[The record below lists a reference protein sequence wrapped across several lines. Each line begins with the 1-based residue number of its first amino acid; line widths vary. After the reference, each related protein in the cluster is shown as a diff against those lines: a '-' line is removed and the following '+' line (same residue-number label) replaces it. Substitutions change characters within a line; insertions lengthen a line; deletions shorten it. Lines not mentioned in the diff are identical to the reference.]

1 MFPQENF
8 EPAAEYEIDVSVNF
22 DGDKSFEQK
31 QTVRVATMAV
41 GGICS
46 IKGTQAY
53 SLASGEE
60 RELEVVFQNIL
71 DAQVGEYA
79 IEWACLL
86 DSVTPIPLA
95 QCLELSEQNT
105 RAVLLNPDQYTHGHH
120 VAVAATATHPNY
132 DGQPYRC
139 MTRVFI
145 HKQDIQILETDF
157 FLVGAGNDFTTDFQ
171 AYITPL
177 DHIFIYCQHAIPP
190 EDSIKIEYDWY
201 EIAYPQ
207 EVLSKTVKS
216 HKSFSRE
223 QMQDWKDGL

>member
-71 DAQVGEYA
+71 DAQIGEYA
-79 IEWACLL
+79 I
-86 DSVTPIPLA
+86 
-95 QCLELSEQNT
+95 
-105 RAVLLNPDQYTHGHH
+105 
-120 VAVAATATHPNY
+120 
-132 DGQPYRC
+132 
-139 MTRVFI
+139 
-145 HKQDIQILETDF
+145 
-157 FLVGAGNDFTTDFQ
+157 
-171 AYITPL
+171 
-177 DHIFIYCQHAIPP
+177 
-190 EDSIKIEYDWY
+190 
-201 EIAYPQ
+201 
-207 EVLSKTVKS
+207 
-216 HKSFSRE
+216 
-223 QMQDWKDGL
+223 